1 MYLVLL
7 TTGFPM
13 IQLSDPSNLAV
24 RSKKKKVAFESRS
37 PFHLRNLF
45 YFLKPGPLRPG
56 EIITQHSRG
65 KA

>member
-7 TTGFPM
+7 TMGFPM
-13 IQLSDPSNLAV
+13 IQLSDPSNLAGQI
-24 RSKKKKVAFESRS
+24 KKVAFESRS

-45 YFLKPGPLRPG
+45 LFFKPGPLRPG